1 MADLHYE
8 KIYEWNMVYRINHW
22 IRAISIF
29 TLIFTGYYIYWPFLT
44 GGEGSQLMNLM
55 RFFHFISMYII
66 ILSFIAQFYFD
77 KDIWEYMPTWNK
89 IKTVPDMLAYY
100 LFLKDTHGE
109 YGKFNPLQ
117 ALTYFFW
124 GLLLIIETLT
134 GFAIYSGKIFGIWDS
149 RTAFGWV
156 NNLLGGMPITRL
168 VHFAIMWI
176 FIITVPVHVY
186 MVLLKNLTDRDST
199 FWSIFTGYKL
209 KRAR

>member
-8 KIYEWNMVYRINHW
+8 KIYEWNLVYRMNHW
-22 IRAISIF
+22 LRAISIF
-29 TLIFTGYYIYWPFLT
+29 TLIFTGYYIYWPFLSP
-44 GGEGSQLMNLM
+44 EEDSQLMNLM

-66 ILSFIAQFYFD
+66 ILSFIAQLYFD
-77 KDIWEYMPTWNK
+77 KDIWEYLPTWNK
-89 IKTVPDMLAYY
+89 IKTIPDMLAYY
-100 LFLKDTHGE
+100 LFLKDTHEE
-109 YGKFNPLQ
+109 YCKFNPLQ

-134 GFAIYSGKIFGIWDS
+134 GFAIYSGDIFGIWDS
-149 RTAFGWV
+149 RETFGWV
-156 NNLLGGMPITRL
+156 NNILGGMPITRL

-186 MVLLKNLTDRDST
+186 MVILKNLTDRDST

-209 KRAR
+209 KRTG

>member
-29 TLIFTGYYIYWPFLT
+29 TLIFTGYYIYWPFLSP
-44 GGEGSQLMNLM
+44 EEDSQLMNLM

-66 ILSFIAQFYFD
+66 ILSFIAQLYFD
-77 KDIWEYMPTWNK
+77 KDIWEYLPTWNK
-89 IKTVPDMLAYY
+89 IKSVPDILAYY
-100 LFLKDTHGE
+100 LFLKDTHEE

-149 RTAFGWV
+149 RAAFGWV
-156 NNLLGGMPITRL
+156 NNILGGMPITRL
-168 VHFAIMWI
+168 VHFSIMWI

-186 MVLLKNLTDRDST
+186 MVILKELTDRDNT

-209 KRAR
+209 KQVK